1 MGPPDYIFGPPPGAE
16 APSAETPGAA
26 VPGGGQTVPWAGDAT
41 GWGGPQVPSPGFAPD
56 GPATS
61 ENPAFTMWRQANPQ
75 SPHLASGPPT
85 SPDAHTFATGPP
97 TGPDTHTI
105 STGPPTG
112 PEAHT
117 FTTGPPTGP
126 DPRTFTTGPPTEPDA
141 NTPGFPMG
149 QPVQPGAPGFPMGVQ
164 GGVTQQ
170 FQPHEMMP
178 NGIAAPP
185 APLGTPP
192 HGTPPLGTPPFGTPP
207 LRTPPLG
214 APPGTP
220 PPGAPPLGTLP
231 PVPRPRVPAPQR
243 TPPSGTPPGG
253 VIPWP
258 PPQTA
263 FGGGA
268 GLPDQQTAIIGGPPP
283 APPRRPSRRRLIA
296 IGAGITALAVAAG
309 AISLVYRHSKAQH
322 TTPRAAPSPASSAT
336 PQLRLASKIDNV
348 KTDPKPITKAEFFP
362 DRALSV
368 DGRQFVRVAAVVNR
382 TCARSARGS
391 FARSLEAHKCQ
402 RVVRATYVDASKRF
416 AVTAGVAALPTKTLA
431 KRANRA
437 KKLTHNV
444 WFAGLDGPSGSGAQ
458 SVSKTGGYAYGV
470 VVGRYIIFGYAT
482 YSNGHTPTGKGRQ
495 DHVVAS
501 LSRAFALLA
510 ERPITA
516 RAES

>member
-1 MGPPDYIFGPPPGAE
+1 
-16 APSAETPGAA
+16 
-26 VPGGGQTVPWAGDAT
+26 
-41 GWGGPQVPSPGFAPD
+41 
-56 GPATS
+56 
-61 ENPAFTMWRQANPQ
+61 
-75 SPHLASGPPT
+75 
-85 SPDAHTFATGPP
+85 
-97 TGPDTHTI
+97 
-105 STGPPTG
+105 
-112 PEAHT
+112 
-117 FTTGPPTGP
+117 
-126 DPRTFTTGPPTEPDA
+126 
-141 NTPGFPMG
+141 
-149 QPVQPGAPGFPMGVQ
+149 
-164 GGVTQQ
+164 
-170 FQPHEMMP
+170 
-178 NGIAAPP
+178 
-185 APLGTPP
+185 
-192 HGTPPLGTPPFGTPP
+192 
-207 LRTPPLG
+207 
-214 APPGTP
+214 
-220 PPGAPPLGTLP
+220 
-231 PVPRPRVPAPQR
+231 
-243 TPPSGTPPGG
+243 

-382 TCARSARGS
+382 NCARSARGS